1 MSLPIGVLPVELNE
15 VTRELL
21 FDGLGN
27 PRIPGYV
34 AWPRAPC
41 IVNGVEHCWRQTKVD
56 AI

>member
-1 MSLPIGVLPVELNE
+1 MPVELNE
-15 VTRELL
+15 ITRELL

-34 AWPRAPC
+34 AWPRAPR
-41 IVNGVEHCWRQTKVD
+41 IVDGVEHCWRQTKVD